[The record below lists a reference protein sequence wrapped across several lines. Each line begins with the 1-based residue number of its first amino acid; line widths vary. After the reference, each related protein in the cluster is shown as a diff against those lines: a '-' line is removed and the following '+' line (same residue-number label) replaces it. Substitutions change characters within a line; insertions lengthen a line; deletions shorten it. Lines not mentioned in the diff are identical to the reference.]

1 PLRHLPS
8 FPTRRSS
15 DLADDGA
22 EQTDERSGRA
32 DRREEGETFAEPR
45 ADRAL
50 AACEAVGHPVVL
62 VDRVGELAVLIL
74 RDQRIV
80 DDRAVGALGVELA
93 RRLAKV
99 RRVPEAGADLPTLAD
114 DLLLLH

>member
-1 PLRHLPS
+1 GDGVDRCLTARTDPDQRAI
-8 FPTRRSS
+8 
-15 DLADDGA
+15 DADDGA

-74 RDQRIV
+74 RNERVI
-80 DDRAVGALGVELA
+80 DDRAVRALGVELA
-93 RRLAKV
+93 PR
-99 RRVPEAGADLPTLAD
+99 
-114 DLLLLH
+114 